1 MKRMFMTLC
10 AAICTCGLMAQ
21 STVEDDVYTT
31 HSTSKEMQS
40 ASKDIAQTADTA
52 RASVKDR
59 GVYYMQIPKK
69 LNIKDNVF
77 IINRSP
83 YLIVQMLMAVDMMG
97 NGDYVPVGQ
106 ASYVPTGQRVKIA
119 SYDDNNLKRL
129 RGKNVL
135 VKVKG
140 AKINPMTSGAK
151 VDVYTPYGSVN
162 VDNRRVDAETIKNI
176 KDSDITYEFRA
187 RLFEEDHDLYIQ
199 IEGKDMLDF

>member
-1 MKRMFMTLC
+1 MKKLVMTLC
-10 AAICTCGLMAQ
+10 TALCTCNLMAQ
-21 STVEDDVYTT
+21 STVEDDVYAA
-31 HSTSKEMQS
+31 SSSAKETM
-40 ASKDIAQTADTA
+40 QTADTA
-52 RASVKDR
+52 RASVKDK
-59 GVYYMQIPKK
+59 GVYFMQIPK
-69 LNIKDNVF
+69 NFRINDNVF
-77 IINRSP
+77 VINRSP
-83 YLIVQMLMAVDMMG
+83 YLIVQMLMAVDMIG

-119 SYDDNNLKRL
+119 SYDDNKLKRL

-140 AKINPMTSGAK
+140 AKINPMTNGAQ

-187 RLFEEDHDLYIQ
+187 RLFEQDHDLYIQ
-199 IEGKDMLDF
+199 IEGKNMLDF